1 MKKRIG
7 LFIACSTLIL
17 GISAVIANQNKFL
30 VANENFSENVSE
42 NSEFEDEGPR
52 LALSNGEDVGNT
64 EVIRPSMKVQVSEEN
79 ESGCRSIRFIAAIS
93 SLNVTASFDRVMYSG
108 NTDSVLK
115 ESKSYPVTT
124 AYASLEDGDDSLLP
138 SSFGEEF
145 HYFITYTMNNIPE
158 ANFLDVL
165 DVTVHVNNLKTN
177 VKANVGGTYIANNSN
192 EYLTYEENKSN
203 PYEYTVDCSSDTIT
217 EAYVN
222 KYYAQNLTGYVADDT
237 FGKVTTLYRGI
248 FDACRSLTKVVFPDS
263 ITTLSTQAFR
273 NCASLRE
280 INIPENVTGGADSL
294 TFYGLDG
301 LKIIHYDAINMKG
314 NSASFEASTSHT
326 IELEHLYIGS
336 KVQKIPDKLFPSD
349 IEVEEIRYDGSKTAW
364 QSVDIGWNDCIE
376 KNVVICNDSKK
387 VDVTFHFQGKT
398 LSIDGTEYTDQYVI
412 NDWEGTKVPVPQA
425 PLTLEI
431 EGTNYGFKGWYKE
444 EGFSTKLTDST
455 ITLAEGLNYYANYA
469 EIEKEGFSVEE
480 AIPLTVN
487 VAAKQLSLAEYS
499 PKAYYIF
506 SCEEEDIYYIN
517 DVDTSTMGSEVTL
530 YDVTSLLGDN
540 KTVDDGE
547 LTAEKLATLSSL
559 ASNNGGNNINETY
572 NYGLG
577 YRLEADHTYVYV
589 VGMSSSYGGSK
600 VYDTTTAKLTQIDGD
615 RLEEADQQPIA
626 WQENKDV
633 QIGGFGQGVYCL
645 FDNSGVDKSEHKF
658 VEISTT
664 ISEIKG
670 SSTDYEI
677 QLYEYQD
684 AEGNYEK
691 IESSKGKTLNVTT
704 LEKKKYVV
712 AVVDTHRF
720 TASREFEYKFNLKID
735 DQPKGLVA
743 ENAIVAYE
751 NGEGL
756 GEPITIDWTKG
767 QVKQYYDSSS
777 TSGSS
782 SWSQHYYSEVYYSFT
797 PKKTID
803 AEVSTTG
810 LSSSTTPVVSKM
822 TMIVYEAS
830 SKSKVAEFGNFG
842 TRSDSKYYCS
852 PTSFDTQKIV
862 LLEAN
867 KEYIVQC
874 FGQTNGTYDQNP
886 CKANISFTI
895 SEIKATSKLEE
906 PHELL
911 GDEFNVSSDTRY
923 AYQYTGVK
931 GYTSTVE
938 FFKITIKAKKGEDVT
953 SPYCNVIETYGRA
966 TFKIYSCESDSPSLW
981 AEKTEVSD
989 KFELDDSKK
998 LEIGKT
1004 YIIAVE
1010 NYTSN
1015 AEIRIRF
1022 KYVAPSA

>member
-108 NTDSVLK
+108 NTNSVLK

-124 AYASLEDGDDSLLP
+124 AYVSLEDGGDLLLP
-138 SSFGEEF
+138 SSFGEKF
-145 HYFITYTMNNIPE
+145 NYFITYTMNNIPE

-165 DVTVHVNNLKTN
+165 DVTVHVNNLKAQ

-248 FDACRSLTKVVFPDS
+248 FDACRSLTKVVLPDS

-777 TSGSS
+777 TSN
-782 SWSQHYYSEVYYSFT
+782 WDYHYYSEVYYSFT
-797 PKKTID
+797 PKNAID
-803 AEVSTTG
+803 AVVSTTG
-810 LSSSTTPVVSKM
+810 LSSTAKM

-830 SKSKVAEFGNFG
+830 SSKSTVATFG
-842 TRSDSKYYCS
+842 TFATRGSSSSTYYCS
-852 PTSFDTQKIV
+852 PTSFDTSKNGHF
-862 LLEAN
+862 EAN
-867 KEYIVQC
+867 KEYIIQC
-874 FGQTNGTYDQNP
+874 FGQTAGQYNQNP
-886 CKANISFTI
+886 CQADISFAI
-895 SEIKATSKLEE
+895 AEIKATSALEN
-906 PHELL
+906 PHEL
-911 GDEFNVSSDTRY
+911 DQSKFMVSSSSSY
-923 AYQYTGVK
+923 EYTGVK
-931 GYTSTVE
+931 GYNSTVE
-938 FFKITIKAKKGEDVT
+938 YFKITLMAKDEK
-953 SPYCNVIETYGRA
+953 SPAPYCNFIQTWENA
-966 TFKIYSCESDSPSLW
+966 TFKIYSCEGDSPTLL
-981 AEKTEVSD
+981 AEKNEASD
-989 KFELDDSKK
+989 KIELDDSKK

-1010 NYTSN
+1010 HYASSN
-1015 AEIRIRF
+1015 GSDIRIRF
-1022 KYVAPSA
+1022 

>member
-64 EVIRPSMKVQVSEEN
+64 EVIKPSMKVQVSEEN

-108 NTDSVLK
+108 NTDNVLK

-177 VKANVGGTYIANNSN
+177 VKANVGGTYIANNYN
-192 EYLTYEENKSN
+192 EYLTYEENKSD

-248 FDACRSLTKVVFPDS
+248 FDACRSLTKVVLPDS

-349 IEVEEIRYDGSKTAW
+349 IEVEEIRYEGSKTAW

-376 KNVVICNDSKK
+376 NNVVICNDSKK

-412 NDWEGTKVPVPQA
+412 NDWEGTKVSVPQA

-431 EGTNYGFKGWYKE
+431 EGTTYGFKGWYKE

-469 EIEKEGFSVEE
+469 EFEKEGFSVEE
-480 AIPLTVN
+480 AIPLEVN

-530 YDVTSLLGDN
+530 YDVTSLLGDD

-577 YRLEADHTYVYV
+577 YRLEANHTYVYV

-626 WQENKDV
+626 WQENKGV
-633 QIGGFGQGVYCL
+633 QIGGFDQGVYCL

-684 AEGNYEK
+684 ADGNYKK
-691 IESSKGKTLNVTT
+691 IESSTGKTLNVDT

-712 AVVDTHRF
+712 AVVDTHRV
-720 TASREFEYKFNLKID
+720 TASRNFEYKFNLKID
-735 DQPKGLVA
+735 DQPKGLVP

-751 NGEGL
+751 NSEGL
-756 GEPITIDWTKG
+756 GEPITIDWAKG

-777 TSGSS
+777 TSSY
-782 SWSQHYYSEVYYSFT
+782 SQHYSEVYYSFT
-797 PKKTID
+797 PKETID

-810 LSSSTTPVVSKM
+810 LSSTAKM

-830 SKSKVAEFGNFG
+830 SSKSTVANFG
-842 TRSDSKYYCS
+842 TFATRGSSSSTYYCS
-852 PTSFDTQKIV
+852 PTSFDTQKIGHF
-862 LLEAN
+862 EAN
-867 KEYIVQC
+867 KEYIIQC
-874 FGQTNGTYDQNP
+874 FGQTAGQYDRNP
-886 CKANISFTI
+886 CQADISFTI
-895 SEIKATSKLEE
+895 TEIKASSTLQE
-906 PHELL
+906 PHELT
-911 GDEFNVSSDTRY
+911 DAKFNVSSDRF
-923 AYQYTGVK
+923 AGYQYTGVK
-931 GYTSTVE
+931 GYNSTVE
-938 FFKITIKAKKGEDVT
+938 YFKITITAKEGEDVT

-998 LEIGKT
+998 LEIEKT

-1015 AEIRIRF
+1015 DEIRIRF